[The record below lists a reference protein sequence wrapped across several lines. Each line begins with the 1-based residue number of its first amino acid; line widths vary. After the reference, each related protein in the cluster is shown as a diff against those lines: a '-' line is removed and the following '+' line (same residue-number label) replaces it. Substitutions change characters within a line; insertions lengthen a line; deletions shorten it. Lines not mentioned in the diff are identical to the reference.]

1 MAVMTPPGAWVIASS
16 NLGKISEFKSL
27 FEPFK
32 VDLIAQADLGIK
44 EVPEPHPSFVENALV
59 KAREA
64 SRLASLPALSDDSGI
79 CIEQLQDRPGVHS
92 ARWSLIHGGSAGDAM
107 NNELVK
113 QQLHGKSSRAYF
125 FCVLAFLRWPDDP
138 VPVLAQA
145 SWQGLWLPEGRGS
158 AGFGYDPHFLPD
170 GQEETA
176 AEMSPSLKNRLS
188 HRAMAT
194 AALVEQL
201 LRLGRLS
208 APAK

>member
-107 NNELVK
+107 NNE
-113 QQLHGKSSRAYF
+113 
-125 FCVLAFLRWPDDP
+125 
-138 VPVLAQA
+138 
-145 SWQGLWLPEGRGS
+145 
-158 AGFGYDPHFLPD
+158 
-170 GQEETA
+170 
-176 AEMSPSLKNRLS
+176 
-188 HRAMAT
+188 
-194 AALVEQL
+194 
-201 LRLGRLS
+201 
-208 APAK
+208 